1 MKSRKTKKSFLA
13 KHDPN
18 RQNGR
23 CLLSLLKNTVG
34 TILWALQSVVSD
46 ITAEVE
52 RKKLCSNMSLRG
64 TY

>member
-34 TILWALQSVVSD
+34 TILWAV
-46 ITAEVE
+46 A
-52 RKKLCSNMSLRG
+52 RFNFNKKIYSLLFP
-64 TY
+64 TSQLK